1 MHICLFC
8 LPLISGLTLLVAT
21 IFDVHADM
29 SWYDQNRIGQI
40 ALLAVTGIGWI
51 GMWCQGVGLTLARL
65 PGWVIWALTGVWG
78 AGLLSAAKSVYPR
91 FALLEWATFV
101 LLAGLVFLIA
111 QTYRDRPSVFQR
123 GMVVLL
129 AAVGIVILVKV
140 MVGYVA
146 ALMEGVRLDTVLLF
160 EGTFS
165 NRRFFGQVATLL
177 IPLFAWVGM
186 SNTRFRLGWFALT
199 CAWWMLVFVSGT
211 RGTWLALAMAYAGV
225 LLWAGRWAFAF
236 MRWQLLATAL
246 GLAVYWVFF
255 YGLPSLL
262 GMETGVENR
271 LDHMSSLSG
280 REVIWRLAWE
290 YMLAHPW
297 LGVGPMHFA
306 ALPNPVGAHPH
317 NAILQLLA
325 EWGIP
330 AALAAVVLVLGGL
343 IAFARPLRQKVDVL
357 RLALLTSLLAAC
369 VQSMVDGVIVIPYT
383 QTWLAVL
390 AGWALGVHWS
400 GQPVPQASPSRF
412 ISGGLRVGAVLAL
425 GLLIWGVW
433 PEILNRPEAT
443 AAYLEHHDSLAPR
456 YWAQGW
462 IDTRQ

>member
-1 MHICLFC
+1 M
-8 LPLISGLTLLVAT
+8 
-21 IFDVHADM
+21 
-29 SWYDQNRIGQI
+29 
-40 ALLAVTGIGWI
+40 
-51 GMWCQGVGLTLARL
+51 
-65 PGWVIWALTGVWG
+65 
-78 AGLLSAAKSVYPR
+78 
-91 FALLEWATFV
+91 
-101 LLAGLVFLIA
+101 
-111 QTYRDRPSVFQR
+111 
-123 GMVVLL
+123 
-129 AAVGIVILVKV
+129 
-140 MVGYVA
+140 
-146 ALMEGVRLDTVLLF
+146 
-160 EGTFS
+160 
-165 NRRFFGQVATLL
+165 
-177 IPLFAWVGM
+177 
-186 SNTRFRLGWFALT
+186 
-199 CAWWMLVFVSGT
+199 
-211 RGTWLALAMAYAGV
+211 AMAYAGV

-236 MRWQLLATAL
+236 MRWQLLAAAL
-246 GLAVYWVFF
+246 GLAMYWLLF
-255 YGLPSLL
+255 YSLPPLL
-262 GMETGVENR
+262 GMEVGVENR
-271 LDHMSSLSG
+271 LDNLSSLSG

-330 AALAAVVLVLGGL
+330 AALAAVVLALGGL

-412 ISGGLRVGAVLAL
+412 ISSGLRVGAVLAL

-443 AAYLEHHDSLAPR
+443 AAYLEHHDSLVPR